1 MSFAVGGRL
10 RILLFGVVVA
20 SALSCGG
27 QVASDYSKKSVAEL
41 IDDLTQ
47 IDSKSV
53 LINSDYVMAGFIV
66 EETPVSL
73 RTYRGEIAVPDAQP
87 QLRELVRR
95 GPLALPELIKHLD
108 DKRPTK
114 LEVGIPLPGTA
125 FYGKFFGYEY
135 SARVRDWEQT
145 GVRWGQKSFSGTY
158 LLKVGDVCYGLIGQI
173 VNRPLLV
180 ERGQPTGFL
189 VVNSPI
195 EAPVLVS
202 DLRSDWGK
210 GDAETL
216 KESLL
221 ADIDGINH
229 LADIKFGAG
238 GTKQFREALYV
249 KLVLNPALQR
259 LRAYFPDAYK
269 SLSGDGLQ
277 RKVEFEKEAS
287 VQPSPSAQ

>member
-1 MSFAVGGRL
+1 MSFAVGVRF
-10 RILLFGVVVA
+10 RILLFAVVVA
-20 SALSCGG
+20 SALGCGG
-27 QVASDYSKKSVAEL
+27 QVASNYTKESVAEL

-47 IDSKSV
+47 IDSESV
-53 LINSDYVMAGFIV
+53 LINGHYVRAGFIA
-66 EETPVSL
+66 EETPASL
-73 RTYRGEIAVPDAQP
+73 RTYRDGIAIPDAQP

-145 GVRWGQKSFSGTY
+145 GARWGQKSFWGTHT
-158 LLKVGDVCYGLIGQI
+158 LKVGDICYALIGQI

-202 DLRSDWGK
+202 NVRDDWGK

-216 KESLL
+216 KASLL
-221 ADIDGINH
+221 ADIDGVSH

-238 GTKQFREALYV
+238 DTEQFREARYV
-249 KLVLNPALQR
+249 ELVVNPALQR
-259 LRAYFPDAYK
+259 LRAYFPDAYN

-277 RKVEFEKEAS
+277 RKVEFQKQES
-287 VQPSPSAQ
+287 VQRSPSA